1 VKKKIKYLLILIAA
15 MAGSAIFLFTFTNI
29 YLLLLKPLDIGIEV
43 DTQYG
48 DVILVLGGGLKKGRE
63 LGYSTEE
70 RLNLAV
76 ELFRQKKKT
85 IIVSGGSLY
94 KGSPAIK
101 KITAFF
107 LKNRIEEKYIKFE
120 GRSQTTFDNFYY
132 ANKMIDDMKFKEIV
146 VSTSPYHQRRSRMIL
161 SYLGF
166 TNFKIAKMRAS
177 EIYQAKTVKQ
187 RLRNLKLIFREY
199 LAILKFKLFKR

>member
-1 VKKKIKYLLILIAA
+1 MLILIVSL
-15 MAGSAIFLFTFTNI
+15 AGVAVFLFTCTNI
-29 YLLLLKPLDIGIEV
+29 YLLLLKPLDIGTGV
-43 DTQYG
+43 DNPYG

-76 ELFRQKKKT
+76 ELFSQKKRT

-107 LKNRIEEKYIKFE
+107 LKNGIEEKYIKFE
-120 GRSQTTFDNFYY
+120 GRSQTTYDNFIF
-132 ANKMIDDMKFKEIV
+132 AFKMINDKKFKEII
-146 VSTSPYHQRRSRMIL
+146 VSTSPYHHGRSRIIL

-166 TNFKIAKMRAS
+166 NNFKISKMKHS
-177 EIYQAKTVKQ
+177 EIYRAITVKQ

-199 LAILKFKLFKR
+199 LAILKFKVFKR

>member
-1 VKKKIKYLLILIAA
+1 
-15 MAGSAIFLFTFTNI
+15 MASGTIFLFTFTNI
-29 YLLLLKPLDIGIEV
+29 YLLLLKPLDIGTEV
-43 DTQYG
+43 NSQYG

-70 RLNLAV
+70 RLNLAI
-76 ELFRQKKKT
+76 ELFRQKKRT

-107 LKNRIEEKYIKFE
+107 LKNGIEEKYIKFE
-120 GRSQTTFDNFYY
+120 GRSQTTFDSFYY
-132 ANKMIDDMKFKEIV
+132 ANKMIGDMKFKEIV

-166 TNFKIAKMRAS
+166 TNFKISKMKAS
-177 EIYQAKTVKQ
+177 ETYQAKTVKQ

-199 LAILKFKLFKR
+199 LAILKFKLFKK

>member
-1 VKKKIKYLLILIAA
+1 LLILIVSL
-15 MAGSAIFLFTFTNI
+15 AGVAVFLFTCTNI
-29 YLLLLKPLDIGIEV
+29 YLLLLKPLDIGKEV
-43 DTQYG
+43 DNPYG

-76 ELFRQKKKT
+76 QLFRQKKKT

-101 KITAFF
+101 KITTFF
-107 LKNRIEEKYIKFE
+107 LKNGIEEKYIIFE

-132 ANKMIDDMKFKEIV
+132 ANKIINDMKLKEIIV
-146 VSTSPYHQRRSRMIL
+146 ATSPYHQRRSQMIL
-161 SYLGF
+161 SYMGL
-166 TNFKIAKMRAS
+166 TRFKIAKMKTS
-177 EIYQAKTVKQ
+177 EIYQAKTVAQ

-199 LAILKFKLFKR
+199 LAIIKFKLFKR

>member
-1 VKKKIKYLLILIAA
+1 VKRKIKYLLILFVSLA
-15 MAGSAIFLFTFTNI
+15 SVTFFLFTFTNI
-29 YLLLLKPLDIGIEV
+29 YLLLLKPLDIGTEV
-43 DTQYG
+43 DKQYG

-76 ELFRQKKKT
+76 ELFKQKKKT

-101 KITAFF
+101 KITTFF
-107 LKNRIEEKYIKFE
+107 LKNGIEEKYIKFE

-132 ANKMIDDMKFKEIV
+132 ANKIINDMKFKEIV
-146 VSTSPYHQRRSRMIL
+146 VATSPYHQRRSQMIL
-161 SYLGF
+161 SYMGL
-166 TNFKIAKMRAS
+166 THFKIAKMKTS

-199 LAILKFKLFKR
+199 LAILKFKIFKS

>member
-1 VKKKIKYLLILIAA
+1 VKRKIKYLLILIVSL
-15 MAGSAIFLFTFTNI
+15 AGVAVFLFTCTNI
-29 YLLLLKPLDIGIEV
+29 YLLLLKPLDIGTGV
-43 DTQYG
+43 DNPYG

-101 KITAFF
+101 KITTFF
-107 LKNRIEEKYIKFE
+107 LKNGIEEKYIIFE

-132 ANKMIDDMKFKEIV
+132 ANKIINNMKLKEIIV
-146 VSTSPYHQRRSRMIL
+146 ATSPYHQRRSQMIL
-161 SYLGF
+161 SYMGL
-166 TNFKIAKMRAS
+166 TRFKIAKMKTS
-177 EIYQAKTVKQ
+177 EIYQAKTVTQ

>member
-1 VKKKIKYLLILIAA
+1 VKRKIKYLLIVTASIVSGAV
-15 MAGSAIFLFTFTNI
+15 FLFIFTNI
-29 YLLLLKPLDIGIEV
+29 YLLLLIPLDIGTEV
-43 DTQYG
+43 ESQYG
-48 DVILVLGGGLKKGRE
+48 EVILVLGGGLKKGRE

-76 ELFRQKKKT
+76 ELFRQKKRT

-101 KITAFF
+101 KITVFF
-107 LKNRIEEKYIKFE
+107 LKKGIEEKYIKFE
-120 GRSQTTFDNFYY
+120 GRSQTTYDNFLYTL
-132 ANKMIDDMKFKEIV
+132 KMIKDMKFKEIV
-146 VSTSPYHQRRSRMIL
+146 VSTSPYHQRRSRIIL

-166 TNFKIAKMRAS
+166 TGFKISKMKNS

-199 LAILKFKLFKR
+199 LAILKFKVFKR

>member
-1 VKKKIKYLLILIAA
+1 MKKRIKYLLIFTASFAIIAV
-15 MAGSAIFLFTFTNI
+15 FLFLFTNI
-29 YLLLLKPLDIGIEV
+29 YLLLLKPLDIGTEV
-43 DTQYG
+43 DNQYG
-48 DVILVLGGGLKKGRE
+48 DVVLVLGGGLKKGRE

-76 ELFRQKKKT
+76 ELFRQKKRA

-107 LKNRIEEKYIKFE
+107 LKNGIEEKYIKFE
-120 GRSQTTFDNFYY
+120 GRSQTTYDNFLY
-132 ANKMIDDMKFKEIV
+132 AFKMINDKKFKEII
-146 VSTSPYHQRRSRMIL
+146 VSTSPYHQRRSRIIL

-166 TNFKIAKMRAS
+166 TNFKISKMKNS
-177 EIYQAKTVKQ
+177 EIFQAKTVKQ
-187 RLRNLKLIFREY
+187 RLRNLQLIFREY
-199 LAILKFKLFKR
+199 LAILKFTVFKR